1 MIKYVIHSKKW
12 RDRINGNT
20 YHAARILNTQNNLMI
35 AAPMQYGYGDQFME
49 TARKIMSKKGWL
61 NPDNKKFSVEDYN
74 QIHVVIENDCKKRE
88 VLSWGNNIN

>member
-1 MIKYVIHSKKW
+1 
-12 RDRINGNT
+12 
-20 YHAARILNTQNNLMI
+20 
-35 AAPMQYGYGDQFME
+35 
-49 TARKIMSKKGWL
+49 MSKKGWL